1 MKVAAYIRVS
11 TDEQA
16 EEGYSIPAQRNRLEA
31 YALSQGWEIV
41 QWYVDEGESAKDLNR
56 TDLKRMLKAVEQNV
70 FECVLV
76 YRLDRLTRSV
86 LDLYNLLNTFEKH
99 DVKFKSATEV
109 YDTTTAIGRLFL
121 TLVAALAQWERENLG
136 ERVRMGMQ
144 QKAKEGKWTVS
155 LPPLGYKSN
164 DSILEIHPQE
174 SLIIKEIYNLYLSG
188 IGMWKIARDLNERK
202 IYTRSG
208 TPWGYSS
215 VNYILNNPI
224 YIGKTRYNFRVN
236 QENYFEV
243 EGIVP
248 AIISEEEFNLVQKIM
263 NSRKNVHPRQ
273 ATSKYLFSK
282 VLKCFRCGASMIGH
296 YSQRKRKDKVYHS
309 YNYYCPNRRRLVC
322 DMPMIN
328 QNLLEQKFVL
338 MMEQW
343 DFTKEA
349 SELIQD
355 ETNSTHD
362 DHDTLIQG
370 YEHELKEIEKRRSK
384 WQYAWV
390 NGMFSDIESKND
402 IEFKKRMKEEEEK
415 EKMIQ
420 KELLK
425 ITPKEPS
432 ADNSSILDLWSDLKL
447 NWDNM
452 DQETKKQFIM
462 IAVDSLVVDK
472 INSDKT
478 PDSIEIKEVNLN

>member
-1 MKVAAYIRVS
+1 LKVAAYIRVS

-56 TDLKRMLKAVEQNV
+56 TELKRMLKALEQNV

-164 DSILEIHPQE
+164 DSMLEIHPQE
-174 SLIIKEIYNLYLSG
+174 SLVIKEIYSLYLSG
-188 IGMWKIARDLNERK
+188 IGMWKIARELNARK
-202 IYTRSG
+202 IYPRSG
-208 TPWGYSS
+208 VPWSYSS
-215 VNYILNNPI
+215 IQYILKNPI
-224 YIGKTRYNFRVN
+224 YIGKTRYNYRVN

-248 AIISEEEFNLVQKIM
+248 AIISEDEYNLVHQIM

-273 ATSKYLFSK
+273 ATSKFIFSK
-282 VLKCFRCGASMIGH
+282 VLKCSRCGATMIGKS
-296 YSQRKRKDKVYHS
+296 SQTKRGDKVYYS
-309 YNYYCPNRRRLVC
+309 YNYYCPNRSRGQC
-322 DMPMIN
+322 DMGNIN
-328 QNLLEQKFVL
+328 QNLMEQKFIQ

-349 SELIQD
+349 TEIIEKD
-355 ETNSTHD
+355 IASTD
-362 DHDTLIQG
+362 NEQSANTQQFQQ
-370 YEHELKEIEKRRSK
+370 ELKEIEKRRSK

-390 NGMFSDIESKND
+390 NEMISDVD
-402 IEFKKRMKEEEEK
+402 FKKRMIEEEEK

-420 KELLK
+420 KELIK
-425 ITPKEPS
+425 ITPKESPS
-432 ADNSSILDLWSDLKL
+432 DNFNILDLWTDLKL
-447 NWDNM
+447 NWNHM
-452 DQETKKQFIM
+452 DVEAKKQFILV
-462 IAVDSLVVDK
+462 ALDSVVVDK
-472 INSDKT
+472 INRDKT
-478 PDSIEIKEVNLN
+478 PDSIEIREVKFN